1 MTETTAPESPVA
13 PTGVRRVLMLTHTG
27 RDDAREVA
35 RAFCKALTGHGIVVR
50 LLAAEAADLGLDEG
64 FGPGLEIS
72 SAESAADEDCELA
85 LVIGGDGTI
94 LRAAEITHG
103 SGTPILGVNLG
114 HVGFLAEAE
123 YDDVEST
130 IDAIVHRRYTTED
143 RLTLDVTV
151 HRDGELVTSTFALNE
166 ASVEKAARERML
178 EVVVEIDGRP
188 LSRWGCDGV
197 VCATPTGSTAYNFS
211 AGGPIVWPAVE
222 ALLMVPLSAHALFAR
237 PMVVAPTSVLAV
249 EVLARTEGAG
259 VLWCDGRRTVDL
271 PPGARIE
278 VRRGPQPVRLVR
290 LHEAPFTDRL
300 VAKFGLPVEGWRG
313 SSERRRRL
321 AEGHDA

>member
-1 MTETTAPESPVA
+1 
-13 PTGVRRVLMLTHTG
+13 MLADEA
-27 RDDAREVA
+27 RDLGLASGQSDP
-35 RAFCKALTGHGIVVR
+35 ALE
-50 LLAAEAADLGLDEG
+50 LAADEAEAAV
-64 FGPGLEIS
+64 
-72 SAESAADEDCELA
+72 DCELA

-94 LRAAEITHG
+94 LRAAEVTHA
-103 SGTPILGVNLG
+103 SGTPVLGVNLG

-130 IDAIVHRRYTTED
+130 IDAIVHRRYSSED
-143 RLTLDVTV
+143 RLTLDVSV
-151 HRDGELVTSTFALNE
+151 FRDGEVVFTTFALNE
-166 ASVEKAARERML
+166 ASVEKAARQRML

-188 LSRWGCDGV
+188 LSRFGCDGV

-211 AGGPIVWPAVE
+211 AGGPIVWPEVE
-222 ALLMVPLSAHALFAR
+222 ALLMVPISAHALFAR

-259 VLWCDGRRTVDL
+259 VLWCDGRRAVDL

-278 VRRGPQPVRLVR
+278 VRRGARPVRLVR
-290 LHEAPFTDRL
+290 LHQAPFTDRL

-321 AEGHDA
+321 AEGKDA